1 MRSHAKLN
9 DQERQA
15 IETAIFAGRKIEA
28 IKLHRKA
35 TGNGLAEAK
44 RAVEDLEVDLRRSAP
59 ENFIAGAN
67 KKGCAG
73 VLVCALL
80 MATGAIVF
88 SLLILRS

>member
-1 MRSHAKLN
+1 MANLN
-9 DQERQA
+9 DQDRRA

-28 IKLHRKA
+28 IKLHRQA
-35 TGNGLAEAK
+35 TRSGLAEAK

-67 KKGCAG
+67 QKGCAG
-73 VLVCALL
+73 VLVCAVLT
-80 MATGAIVF
+80 AISAIVF